1 MVERGGCHFVT
12 KSRNI
17 AKAGGKV
24 ALVIDTKN
32 EDIENVIMS
41 DDGTGMGIR
50 IPSLLIGNK
59 DGQKLK
65 DFMSK
70 ASPEEVK
77 QIIFN
82 IEFNMPVK
90 RDIVN
95 FEYWYTQADQKSVMF
110 IKNMVEFLKDIID
123 DIVFNP
129 SFVTWNCPKCDSK
142 FKHENCLGNGKYCVT
157 HHEGLEK

>member
-1 MVERGGCHFVT
+1 MMVERGGCHFVT

-95 FEYWYTQADQKSVMF
+95 FEYWYTQAD
-110 IKNMVEFLKDIID
+110 
-123 DIVFNP
+123 
-129 SFVTWNCPKCDSK
+129 
-142 FKHENCLGNGKYCVT
+142 
-157 HHEGLEK
+157 